1 MNLFETFKLGLILL
15 LTDYLYLKSISKHF
29 NNLINNIQGS
39 EINLNLTSTLL
50 CYFFIVFGLKYFIID
65 KNKNSGRSVNEIVWD
80 AMLLGWTVYGIFETT
95 NHAIF
100 EKWAW
105 DTVFLDTIWG
115 GILYGLSTYLYLLTK

>member
-15 LTDYLYLKSISKHF
+15 LIDYFYLKSISKHF
-29 NNLINNIQGS
+29 NKLISNIQGS

-65 KNKNSGRSVNEIVWD
+65 KNKGRTVNETVWD

-100 EKWAW
+100 KKWTW
-105 DTVFLDTIWG
+105 DTVFIDTLWG
-115 GILYGLSTYLYLLTK
+115 GILYGLSTYFYLQVK

>member
-1 MNLFETFKLGLILL
+1 MNLFEIFKLGLILL
-15 LTDYLYLKSISKHF
+15 LIDYFYLKSISKHF
-29 NNLINNIQGS
+29 NNLVNNIQGS

-65 KNKNSGRSVNEIVWD
+65 KNKGRTVNETVWD

-100 EKWAW
+100 KKWTW
-105 DTVFLDTIWG
+105 DTVFIDTLWG
-115 GILYGLSTYLYLLTK
+115 GILYGLSTYFYLQVK